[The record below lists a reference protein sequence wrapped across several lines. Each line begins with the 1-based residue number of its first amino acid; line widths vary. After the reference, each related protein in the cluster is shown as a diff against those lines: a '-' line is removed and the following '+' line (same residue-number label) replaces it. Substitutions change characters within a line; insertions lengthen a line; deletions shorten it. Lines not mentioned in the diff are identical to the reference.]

1 MVGAENWELPRISR
15 ADNGDWIPL
24 KPAEAPEYLGDK
36 TDLRLDDP
44 DFMPERA
51 DDLPDEEVARIEAE
65 IARREQLRTEL
76 GGLDSLA
83 EERRAAIIKDI
94 EARNHLEEMEK
105 LHGKFKENGPNH
117 PLVEAA
123 KQDYRRTHTDAT
135 DLSED
140 FGEETA
146 RIGARFEFNGD
157 VIRDNDGNPLM
168 RHEVDADGET
178 VYENGKPKLTE
189 LRPNLEGATEI
200 PPSRFAPKNG
210 NDQFDQIYRTVDG
223 DIVIVEAKS
232 STRTDLGEREVKP
245 PGRDPRLVSQGTRA
259 YLEDILRAMEDRG
272 KKPGNI
278 QERLLAQEIRDKL
291 RQNRVTYAV
300 FKGNPVDTYTKDANG
315 DRQWTGDSTANGYD
329 HRIFDLSEK

>member
-1 MVGAENWELPRISR
+1 
-15 ADNGDWIPL
+15 
-24 KPAEAPEYLGDK
+24 
-36 TDLRLDDP
+36 
-44 DFMPERA
+44 
-51 DDLPDEEVARIEAE
+51 
-65 IARREQLRTEL
+65 
-76 GGLDSLA
+76 
-83 EERRAAIIKDI
+83 
-94 EARNHLEEMEK
+94 MEK
-105 LHGKFKENGPNH
+105 LHGRFKENGPNH

-123 KQDYRRTHTDAT
+123 EQDYRRTHTDAT

-157 VIRDNDGNPLM
+157 VIRDNDGNPRM

-200 PPSRFAPKNG
+200 PPSRSAPKNG

-223 DIVIVEAKS
+223 DIAIVEAKS
-232 STRTDLGEREVKP
+232 STRTDRGEREVKP

-259 YLEDILRAMEDRG
+259 YLGDILRAMEDRG

-278 QERLLAQEIRDKL
+278 QERLLSQETRDKL
-291 RQNRVTYAV
+291 RQNRVTCAV
-300 FKGNPVDTYTKDANG
+300 FKGNPVDTYMKDANG
-315 DRQWTGDSTANGYD
+315 DRQWTGDPTANGYD
-329 HRIFDLSEK
+329 HRIFDLSEKKAS